1 MKYNSVLPTV
11 CLYISL
17 FGFCTSNDV
26 FQFSKYYHDHM
37 VLQKDN
43 PVIWGYSNNV
53 NDVIHIKIN
62 GAEVGHSTVQT
73 TSETGHSGVWQVKF
87 SAPAGGYGPYTI
99 TAQSGSGSLTLRD
112 VLFGDVWICSG
123 QSNMEFFVN
132 KLKNAT
138 EEYTEAANFH
148 QIRIT
153 KVSHSISTVPLDDLN
168 RLDIQWSL
176 PTAHS
181 MSLFSAV
188 CWLYGKLLYQH
199 LNYPIGLVE
208 SNYGGTR
215 IEAWSSPDA
224 MAACP
229 TTGKRATSRN
239 DVSVLWNGMINP
251 LLRNT
256 IYGAIWYQG
265 ESNAGYYQQYSCQ
278 FPAMISDWRQKFN
291 QASLQAT
298 SNSFPFGF
306 VQLAANRNKTF
317 STGMAGLRWAQ
328 TANQGQVP
336 NPKLQNVFMAV
347 GMDLPDFDSPYGTIH
362 PRYKH
367 TIAQRLVLAG
377 YAVAYNHRNVNYHG
391 PFPSSYHYTNSTHRI
406 QIEFDHGTNPIE
418 VRSNDGFD
426 VCCAPPN
433 HACSDHD
440 HGWRISH
447 ILSHDTTH
455 VYIDTSMC
463 KQHGLTSIG
472 GVRYAWRESP
482 CPFQMCA
489 LYGVDNGLP
498 TPPFIHSA
506 AL

>member
-1 MKYNSVLPTV
+1 
-11 CLYISL
+11 
-17 FGFCTSNDV
+17 
-26 FQFSKYYHDHM
+26 M

-132 KLKNAT
+132 KVRFQN
-138 EEYTEAANFH
+138 
-148 QIRIT
+148 
-153 KVSHSISTVPLDDLN
+153 
-168 RLDIQWSL
+168 
-176 PTAHS
+176 S

-298 SNSFPFGF
+298 SNSFPFGW
-306 VQLAANRNKTF
+306 QRTEIKPF

-440 HGWRISH
+440 RGWRISH